1 MLMAAID
8 ELEHK
13 VRDLYEAQ
21 DPKRDSWADWLYAN
35 HVFVVQ
41 SQARELAQNLGAN
54 EDLCRAAAVLHD
66 VADVQMK
73 RMDAGH
79 EQASLRLARKLL
91 REFGYNAND
100 IKIVV
105 DDALKLHSCRDGVSP
120 KTLEGQILSTADA
133 LAHLTTDFYV
143 YATWAKGREMPLK
156 ALKEWTVKKAT
167 RDFEDKI
174 RFDDVRERVR
184 GDYERITTL
193 FAR

>member
-1 MLMAAID
+1 
-8 ELEHK
+8 
-13 VRDLYEAQ
+13 
-21 DPKRDSWADWLYAN
+21 
-35 HVFVVQ
+35 
-41 SQARELAQNLGAN
+41 
-54 EDLCRAAAVLHD
+54 
-66 VADVQMK
+66 
-73 RMDAGH
+73 
-79 EQASLRLARKLL
+79 
-91 REFGYNAND
+91 
-100 IKIVV
+100 
-105 DDALKLHSCRDGVSP
+105 
-120 KTLEGQILSTADA
+120 LSTADA